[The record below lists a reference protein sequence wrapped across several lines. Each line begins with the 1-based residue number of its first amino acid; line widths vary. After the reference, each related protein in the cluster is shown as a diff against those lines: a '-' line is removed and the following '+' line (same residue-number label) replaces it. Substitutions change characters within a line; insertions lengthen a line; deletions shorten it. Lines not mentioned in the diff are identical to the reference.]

1 MSEPGPLH
9 TELKVHFGAA
19 VGAGWQDPPFEV
31 LELDRAE
38 ILKAVSY
45 LKASRSFDAL
55 MDLTAVDYLKYQSV
69 PKAAR
74 FELVYSL
81 MSFSTR
87 QRIRIKVAVPDTD
100 PVAPSLTPLYGNA
113 NWLEREVWDMYGIRF
128 TGHPNLQRILMY
140 EEFSG
145 HPLRKDYPLMHQQPR
160 VRQVFPGVP
169 PFGETPE
176 KLKDAPR
183 PAGGGEGES

>member
-9 TELKVHFGAA
+9 AELKTHFGAS

-31 LELDRAE
+31 IELDRSD
-38 ILKAVSY
+38 ILKAVSF
-45 LKASRSFDAL
+45 LKASRGFDVL
-55 MDLTAVDYLKYQSV
+55 MDLTAVDYLKYQSA

-74 FELVYSL
+74 FELVYYL
-81 MSFSTR
+81 MAMATR
-87 QRIRIKVAVPDTD
+87 QRVRIKVAVPDTD

-128 TGHPNLQRILMY
+128 TGHPDLKRILMY

-145 HPLRKDYPLMHQQPR
+145 HPLRKDYALMHQQPR
-160 VRQVFPGVP
+160 VQQVFPGVP
-169 PFGETPE
+169 PFGEKPE
-176 KLKDAPR
+176 NLKVD
-183 PAGGGEGES
+183 GE